1 MSAMGDRRRVVLL
14 FVLVAL
20 LALLQDTA
28 ALKCR
33 TEDGPSSDEV
43 RKVIRVCMKQITT
56 EAENKSSDEY
66 EDYDSSY
73 SDTESDEQDGKNG
86 AKQSEGSHRNDA
98 RGKNSD
104 GDRNGGSR
112 SSGKNDDRRMSEG
125 RNRKKSNDR
134 DQDWDYN
141 GHGPGR
147 RGGDGR
153 NQQSGR
159 YKRQYYNDGSQG
171 GYGYSYQQNDRYNR
185 DRETFMNPGANNS
198 STNSSENPERDRACL
213 MQCFFQEMKMTNS
226 EGFPDKHK
234 VLHVV
239 TKDLR
244 DHELKDFY
252 IDSIQECFHMIG
264 MDNKLKDKCDYSMK
278 FVTCLAERGQAN
290 CNDWENEAIM
300 F

>member
-1 MSAMGDRRRVVLL
+1 MGDRRRVVLL

-20 LALLQDTA
+20 LAFLQGTA

-43 RKVIRVCMKQITT
+43 RKVIRICMKQITT

-112 SSGKNDDRRMSEG
+112 SSGRNDDRRMGEG

-134 DQDWDYN
+134 DQDWDYY

-147 RGGDGR
+147 R
-153 NQQSGR
+153 
-159 YKRQYYNDGSQG
+159 
-171 GYGYSYQQNDRYNR
+171 
-185 DRETFMNPGANNS
+185 T
-198 STNSSENPERDRACL
+198 CL

-226 EGFPDKHK
+226 DGFPDKHK

-252 IDSIQECFHMIG
+252 VDSIQECFHMIG